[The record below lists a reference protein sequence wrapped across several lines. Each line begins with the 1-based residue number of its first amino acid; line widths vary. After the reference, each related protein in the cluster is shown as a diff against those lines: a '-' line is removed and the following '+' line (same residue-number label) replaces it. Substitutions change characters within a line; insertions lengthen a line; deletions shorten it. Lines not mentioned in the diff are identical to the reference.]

1 MFGYP
6 SGGGGGGAMA
16 PPPGPGGRRLAEH
29 FSQVQLRDGKGQ
41 GENGGFMY
49 DLPDDAEDMAAD
61 GSGDGMQCG
70 SDGGAQGGGG
80 GGLFGTGGGNTFM
93 PPIESQGCGGAGA
106 GDYATPADAAGA
118 YGMYSTQDNQ
128 YCTQE
133 GDKENYCTQEGA
145 GIQAQTPGSMPP
157 VGKMLKRRRPAWH
170 NNSGVGGS
178 QVSHGYGSQFN
189 GSYMSNPWDS
199 CTEQSTQE
207 TGNTRMEAP
216 GGLFGTQGEA
226 TSGPAAGS
234 QGMPYVIAAPRVGL
248 SRSRKPGV
256 KNALSS
262 PGIARNPFLADEDA
276 GKSNSSR
283 PLPRLKPMPS
293 RYRSDFREEGE
304 LGKGAYSKVFK
315 CRRRLDGCLYAVK
328 CSRQPLHN
336 DGDRRHA
343 VGEVQALA
351 AMGSHPNLVQY
362 FGAFE
367 ENAHL
372 YIQLEL
378 CAGGAL
384 DSAREAGTR
393 LTERT
398 LIAIVANISAALA
411 HMHSKGVAHMDVKP
425 DNIYCTGDL
434 HAPEECSF
442 KLGDL
447 GSATHLDGTHGFKEG
462 DCRYMP
468 AEILNDDFS
477 ALDKAD
483 VWSLGATV
491 YELARPPPDG
501 ESTVAPLPREGPQ
514 FAAIRAGKLTLL
526 PGLTSSFQALLK
538 RMMERDSAKR
548 PTAAEA
554 ASTAMKLLAQAD

>member
-16 PPPGPGGRRLAEH
+16 PPPAPGQRLAEH

-61 GSGDGMQCG
+61 EVATGCNVARRRGAK
-70 SDGGAQGGGG
+70 GGAAGSSAQAAGIPS
-80 GGLFGTGGGNTFM
+80 L
-93 PPIESQGCGGAGA
+93 PPIESQGALA
-106 GDYATPADAAGA
+106 QARVTATPADAAGA
-118 YGMYSTQDNQ
+118 YGMYSTQDSSTAPGGRQ
-128 YCTQE
+128 
-133 GDKENYCTQEGA
+133 ENYCTQCS
-145 GIQAQTPGSMPP
+145 IRP
-157 VGKMLKRRRPAWH
+157 RRRGRAPVPARCSSAGALRGC